1 MSRLLEL
8 QNRFYDRIRSK
19 AAYRAA
25 ERAESGRL
33 DHVKGH
39 KYGLIVTFKRD
50 GEAVPTP
57 VWFGLDDEGRLYF
70 RSAPDAAKLRRI
82 RNNPRVLVAPC
93 TVRGKPLGP
102 SIEGTARELPKEDR
116 EHAEAA
122 IQSNYG
128 LGRRLYEGAA
138 DAIVDD
144 VAYVEVVP
152 SGP

>member
-1 MSRLLEL
+1 MSRLLDL
-8 QNRFYDRIRSK
+8 QNRFYDRVRSK
-19 AAYRAA
+19 AAHGAA
-25 ERAESGRL
+25 EHAGTGRF
-33 DHVKGH
+33 DHLKGH

-70 RSAPDAAKLRRI
+70 RTGPGVAKLRRI

-93 TVRGKPLGP
+93 SVRGKPLGP
-102 SIEGTARELPKEDR
+102 SIEGTARELPGEER

-128 LGRRLYEGAA
+128 LGRRLFEGAA
-138 DAIVDD
+138 DAMMDD

-152 SGP
+152 SSQ